1 MSKFTFRL
9 LIKFWIGFVIGMLWC
24 ECACG
29 QQVYVTSNRF
39 EADYVLFITDNKYE
53 ADNLIYITDNR
64 FEAGWPCEEVG
75 NTLCGRWFMTD
86 NKYRANIMVYFTNN
100 RYQADRRIYYTTNKY
115 QAFFEL

>member
-1 MSKFTFRL
+1 MKQWIFRA
-9 LIKFWIGFVIGMLWC
+9 IIVGWIVFGIGMLGVDIVY
-24 ECACG
+24 G
-29 QQVYVTSNRF
+29 QQVYVTSNRY

-86 NKYRANIMVYFTNN
+86 NKYRANIMVYFTNY
-100 RYQADRRIYYTTNKY
+100 RYQADRKIYYTTNKY

>member
-1 MSKFTFRL
+1 MKIVINMGL
-9 LIKFWIGFVIGMLWC
+9 KFVIAFLLGTL
-24 ECACG
+24 ACHCYYG
-29 QQVYVTSNRF
+29 QQVYVTSNRY

-100 RYQADRRIYYTTNKY
+100 RYQADRKIYYTTNKY